1 MSPPTPHMT
10 DPLLL
15 SVLSAASL
23 ARQSAL
29 ETLSLLSS
37 STPPS
42 PLALSAQQKTLKS
55 HLATLRAQNRK
66 ALLST
71 RATKA
76 QTTLLRQEI
85 DALHL
90 SLQNLYYEQRH
101 LRGEI
106 EGCETYDH
114 AFLKLPM
121 VSVEEFLENH
131 EDYVGK
137 GEHEVTVARI
147 EDEMRE
153 RQRLEGVRVELERRK
168 EGLAKEVAGKREELG
183 RLDGEVEKLVA
194 GEGNVRKV
202 FEAREKKMEGVVG

>member
-1 MSPPTPHMT
+1 MSPPTTHIT

-37 STPPS
+37 ATPPS

-55 HLATLRAQNRK
+55 QLATLRAQNRK

-121 VSVEEFLENH
+121 VSVEEFLEGH
-131 EDYVGK
+131 GEFAGK

-153 RQRLEGVRVELERRK
+153 RQRLEAVRVDLERRK
-168 EGLAKEVAGKREELG
+168 KGLSREVAGKRDELG
-183 RLDGEVEKLVA
+183 RLDGEVEKWIA

-202 FEAREKKMEGVVG
+202 FEAREKEMEGM